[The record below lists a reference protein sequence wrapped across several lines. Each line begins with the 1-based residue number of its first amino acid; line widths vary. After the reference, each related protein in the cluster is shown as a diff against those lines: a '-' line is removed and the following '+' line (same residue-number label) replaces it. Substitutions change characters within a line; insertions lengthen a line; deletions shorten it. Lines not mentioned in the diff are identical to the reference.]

1 MVYKSPLIRSPGR
14 TWRCRCPSTVL
25 IIFPYLQCL
34 RTAAKDIDKGVLT
47 RASRTLPRDEGA
59 SGWLSPPHRIF
70 WDLVGSTRSRAR
82 WHQRELLLRRER
94 WAKLTHD
101 VYLIRGSVG
110 ASALF
115 LPIRRRTKRATN
127 AGAYDQAGLKAII
140 CLRKGGNL
148 GSDGVAYT
156 AVSRYYVEFV

>member
-1 MVYKSPLIRSPGR
+1 MVYKSPRIRSPGR
-14 TWRCRCPSTVL
+14 RWWCRCPSTVL
-25 IIFPYLQCL
+25 KPVSYLQWL
-34 RTAAKDIDKGVLT
+34 RTAAKDSDRDILT

-82 WHQRELLLRRER
+82 WHQRELLLRRDR